1 MFDLSSSG
9 QHIPTA
15 LAKFLFP
22 LLESTNF
29 RFWPK
34 AEVLRTQCNPARS
47 NELRYFTPAVIA
59 AISNVASVSES
70 HR

>member
-22 LLESTNF
+22 LLESKNF

-34 AEVLRTQCNPARS
+34 PDG
-47 NELRYFTPAVIA
+47 RYG
-59 AISNVASVSES
+59 
-70 HR
+70 